1 MTMSPK
7 TCMPYGIWHMGI
19 MAVARTYALALGLR
33 PLGLY
38 QFQKKQNTQTFNEI
52 PIGPKPR
59 PRPSH
64 LVSGQGPKSLKCQ
77 RL

>member
-33 PLGLY
+33 PLG
-38 QFQKKQNTQTFNEI
+38 
-52 PIGPKPR
+52 PR
-59 PRPSH
+59 PIP
-64 LVSGQGPKSLKCQ
+64 VPKETKHTNVQ
-77 RL
+77 

>member
-1 MTMSPK
+1 MSYLEFIIHDYEPK
-7 TCMPYGIWHMGI
+7 NMYAIWHMGI

-52 PIGPKPR
+52 PIGPKPSSQW
-59 PRPSH
+59 PRS
-64 LVSGQGPKSLKCQ
+64 
-77 RL
+77 